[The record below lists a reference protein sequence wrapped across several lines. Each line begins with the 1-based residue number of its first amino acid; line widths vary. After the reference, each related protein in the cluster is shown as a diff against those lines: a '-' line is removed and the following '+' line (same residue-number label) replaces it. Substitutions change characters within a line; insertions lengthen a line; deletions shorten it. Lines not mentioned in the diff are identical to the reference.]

1 MNKNK
6 RLIYISLLAAQGV
19 VITMLERAIPFPF
32 AFAPGAKL
40 GLANI
45 ITLLA
50 IFTLPYKDSL
60 KVVWMRLLISTL
72 LGGTLSTFLYSFA
85 GAFLSYGGMLL
96 VRLLGPKRVS
106 MIGISAAGGI
116 LHNVGQLAMASLI
129 AQSFSVMLYLPI
141 LSITGIFSGIA
152 VGAVW
157 IRFATAAPKGYGF
170 VRLDVPELTIA
181 VLPTFRGRGIGKSL
195 LERMLI
201 HLRATDLEAVALSVS
216 RSNPARKLYERHGFH
231 VLKKQKNSC
240 TMLLELT

>member
-19 VITMLERAIPFPF
+19 VITTLERAIPFPF

-50 IFTLPYKDSL
+50 IFTLPYKDSF

-106 MIGISAAGGI
+106 MIGISATGGI

-141 LSITGIFSGIA
+141 LSITGIFSGVA
-152 VGAVW
+152 VGV
-157 IRFATAAPKGYGF
+157 AANY
-170 VRLDVPELTIA
+170 
-181 VLPTFRGRGIGKSL
+181 L
-195 LERMLI
+195 LEHVSTIRQFQSE
-201 HLRATDLEAVALSVS
+201 EAAKSKLTKAWYEASLVY
-216 RSNPARKLYERHGFH
+216 RKEHD
-231 VLKKQKNSC
+231 
-240 TMLLELT
+240 

>member
-19 VITMLERAIPFPF
+19 VITLLERAILFPF

-50 IFTLPYKDSL
+50 IFTLPYKDSF

-106 MIGISAAGGI
+106 MIGISATGGI

-141 LSITGIFSGIA
+141 LSVTGIFSGIA
-152 VGAVW
+152 VGV
-157 IRFATAAPKGYGF
+157 AANY
-170 VRLDVPELTIA
+170 
-181 VLPTFRGRGIGKSL
+181 L
-195 LERMLI
+195 LEHVSTIRQFQ
-201 HLRATDLEAVALSVS
+201 LEEAAKSKLTKAWYEASLVY
-216 RSNPARKLYERHGFH
+216 RKE
-231 VLKKQKNSC
+231 QD
-240 TMLLELT
+240 

>member
-50 IFTLPYKDSL
+50 IFTLPYKDSF

-106 MIGISAAGGI
+106 MIGISATGGI

-141 LSITGIFSGIA
+141 LSVTGIFSGVA
-152 VGAVW
+152 VGV
-157 IRFATAAPKGYGF
+157 AANY
-170 VRLDVPELTIA
+170 
-181 VLPTFRGRGIGKSL
+181 L
-195 LERMLI
+195 LEHVSTIRQFQSE
-201 HLRATDLEAVALSVS
+201 EAAKSKLTKAWYEASLVY
-216 RSNPARKLYERHGFH
+216 RKEHD
-231 VLKKQKNSC
+231 
-240 TMLLELT
+240 

>member
-50 IFTLPYKDSL
+50 IFTLPYKDSF

-85 GAFLSYGGMLL
+85 GAFLSFGGMLL

-106 MIGISAAGGI
+106 MIGISATGGI

-141 LSITGIFSGIA
+141 LSVTGIFSGVA
-152 VGAVW
+152 VGV
-157 IRFATAAPKGYGF
+157 AANY
-170 VRLDVPELTIA
+170 
-181 VLPTFRGRGIGKSL
+181 L
-195 LERMLI
+195 LEHVSTIRQFQSE
-201 HLRATDLEAVALSVS
+201 EAAKSKLTKAWYEASLVY
-216 RSNPARKLYERHGFH
+216 RKEHD
-231 VLKKQKNSC
+231 
-240 TMLLELT
+240 

>member
-50 IFTLPYKDSL
+50 IFTLPYKDSF

-106 MIGISAAGGI
+106 MIGISATGGI

-141 LSITGIFSGIA
+141 LSMTGIFSGVA
-152 VGAVW
+152 VGV
-157 IRFATAAPKGYGF
+157 AANY
-170 VRLDVPELTIA
+170 
-181 VLPTFRGRGIGKSL
+181 L
-195 LERMLI
+195 LEHVSTIRQFQSE
-201 HLRATDLEAVALSVS
+201 EAAKSKLTKAWYEASLVY
-216 RSNPARKLYERHGFH
+216 RKEHD
-231 VLKKQKNSC
+231 
-240 TMLLELT
+240 

>member
-6 RLIYISLLAAQGV
+6 QLIYISLLAAQGV

-50 IFTLPYKDSL
+50 IFTLPYKDSF

-106 MIGISAAGGI
+106 MIGISATGGI

-141 LSITGIFSGIA
+141 LSITGIFSGVA
-152 VGAVW
+152 VGV
-157 IRFATAAPKGYGF
+157 AANY
-170 VRLDVPELTIA
+170 
-181 VLPTFRGRGIGKSL
+181 L
-195 LERMLI
+195 LEHVSTIRQFQSE
-201 HLRATDLEAVALSVS
+201 EAAKSKLTKAWYEASLVY
-216 RSNPARKLYERHGFH
+216 RKEHD
-231 VLKKQKNSC
+231 
-240 TMLLELT
+240 

>member
-50 IFTLPYKDSL
+50 IFTLPYKDSF

-96 VRLLGPKRVS
+96 VRLLGPTFGSEAGQHDRHQCDRWD
-106 MIGISAAGGI
+106 SAQCRT
-116 LHNVGQLAMASLI
+116 VGDGESDRAIVQRHALLADPLRDRH
-129 AQSFSVMLYLPI
+129 LL
-141 LSITGIFSGIA
+141 
-152 VGAVW
+152 
-157 IRFATAAPKGYGF
+157 
-170 VRLDVPELTIA
+170 
-181 VLPTFRGRGIGKSL
+181 RGRRRVGGEL
-195 LERMLI
+195 FAGAR
-201 HLRATDLEAVALSVS
+201 RDNPSVPVGGG
-216 RSNPARKLYERHGFH
+216 R
-231 VLKKQKNSC
+231 
-240 TMLLELT
+240 

>member
-19 VITMLERAIPFPF
+19 VITLLERAILFPF

-106 MIGISAAGGI
+106 MIGISATGGI

-141 LSITGIFSGIA
+141 LSVTGIFSGVA
-152 VGAVW
+152 VGL
-157 IRFATAAPKGYGF
+157 AANY
-170 VRLDVPELTIA
+170 
-181 VLPTFRGRGIGKSL
+181 L
-195 LERMLI
+195 LEHVSTIRQFQSE
-201 HLRATDLEAVALSVS
+201 EAAKSKLTKAWYEASLVY
-216 RSNPARKLYERHGFH
+216 RKE
-231 VLKKQKNSC
+231 QD
-240 TMLLELT
+240 

>member
-50 IFTLPYKDSL
+50 IFTLPYKDSF

-106 MIGISAAGGI
+106 MIGISATGGI

-141 LSITGIFSGIA
+141 LSMTGIFSGVA
-152 VGAVW
+152 VGV
-157 IRFATAAPKGYGF
+157 AANY
-170 VRLDVPELTIA
+170 
-181 VLPTFRGRGIGKSL
+181 L
-195 LERMLI
+195 LEHVSTIRQFQSE
-201 HLRATDLEAVALSVS
+201 EAAKSKLTKAWYEASLVY
-216 RSNPARKLYERHGFH
+216 RKE
-231 VLKKQKNSC
+231 QD
-240 TMLLELT
+240 

>member
-1 MNKNK
+1 MRADVKY
-6 RLIYISLLAAQGV
+6 LIQPIYISLLAAQGV

-50 IFTLPYKDSL
+50 IFTLPYKDSF

-106 MIGISAAGGI
+106 MIGISATGGI

-141 LSITGIFSGIA
+141 LSVTGIFSGIA
-152 VGAVW
+152 VGV
-157 IRFATAAPKGYGF
+157 AANY
-170 VRLDVPELTIA
+170 
-181 VLPTFRGRGIGKSL
+181 L
-195 LERMLI
+195 LEHVSTIRQFQ
-201 HLRATDLEAVALSVS
+201 LEEAAKSKLTKAWYEASLVY
-216 RSNPARKLYERHGFH
+216 RKE
-231 VLKKQKNSC
+231 QD
-240 TMLLELT
+240 

>member
-50 IFTLPYKDSL
+50 IFTLPYKDSF

-106 MIGISAAGGI
+106 MIGISATGGI

-141 LSITGIFSGIA
+141 LSITGIFSGVA
-152 VGAVW
+152 VGV
-157 IRFATAAPKGYGF
+157 AANY
-170 VRLDVPELTIA
+170 
-181 VLPTFRGRGIGKSL
+181 L
-195 LERMLI
+195 LEHVSTIRQFQSE
-201 HLRATDLEAVALSVS
+201 EAAKSKLTKAWYEASLVY
-216 RSNPARKLYERHGFH
+216 RKERD
-231 VLKKQKNSC
+231 
-240 TMLLELT
+240 

>member
-85 GAFLSYGGMLL
+85 GAFLSYGGMLS

-152 VGAVW
+152 VGV
-157 IRFATAAPKGYGF
+157 AANY
-170 VRLDVPELTIA
+170 
-181 VLPTFRGRGIGKSL
+181 L
-195 LERMLI
+195 LEHVSTIRQFQSE
-201 HLRATDLEAVALSVS
+201 EAAKSKLTKAWYEASLVY
-216 RSNPARKLYERHGFH
+216 RKEHD
-231 VLKKQKNSC
+231 
-240 TMLLELT
+240 

>member
-106 MIGISAAGGI
+106 VIGISATGGI

-141 LSITGIFSGIA
+141 LSITGIFSGVA
-152 VGAVW
+152 VGV
-157 IRFATAAPKGYGF
+157 AANY
-170 VRLDVPELTIA
+170 
-181 VLPTFRGRGIGKSL
+181 L
-195 LERMLI
+195 LEHVSTIRQFQSE
-201 HLRATDLEAVALSVS
+201 EAAKSKLTKAWYEASLVY
-216 RSNPARKLYERHGFH
+216 RKEHD
-231 VLKKQKNSC
+231 
-240 TMLLELT
+240 

>member
-50 IFTLPYKDSL
+50 IFTLPYKDSF

-106 MIGISAAGGI
+106 MIGISATGGI

-141 LSITGIFSGIA
+141 LSVTGIFSGVA
-152 VGAVW
+152 VGL
-157 IRFATAAPKGYGF
+157 AANY
-170 VRLDVPELTIA
+170 
-181 VLPTFRGRGIGKSL
+181 L
-195 LERMLI
+195 LEHVSTIRQFQSE
-201 HLRATDLEAVALSVS
+201 EAAKSKLTKAWYEASLVY
-216 RSNPARKLYERHGFH
+216 RKEHD
-231 VLKKQKNSC
+231 
-240 TMLLELT
+240 

>member
-19 VITMLERAIPFPF
+19 VITLLERAIPFPF

-50 IFTLPYKDSL
+50 IFTLPYKDSF

-106 MIGISAAGGI
+106 MIGISATGGI

-141 LSITGIFSGIA
+141 LSVTGIFSGVA
-152 VGAVW
+152 VGV
-157 IRFATAAPKGYGF
+157 AANY
-170 VRLDVPELTIA
+170 
-181 VLPTFRGRGIGKSL
+181 L
-195 LERMLI
+195 LEHVSTIRQFQSE
-201 HLRATDLEAVALSVS
+201 EAAKSKLTKAWYEASLVY
-216 RSNPARKLYERHGFH
+216 RKEHD
-231 VLKKQKNSC
+231 
-240 TMLLELT
+240 

>member
-19 VITMLERAIPFPF
+19 VITMMERAIPFPF

-85 GAFLSYGGMLL
+85 GAFLSYGGNAFGPD
-96 VRLLGPKRVS
+96 LGAEAGQHDRHQR
-106 MIGISAAGGI
+106 GGGNSA
-116 LHNVGQLAMASLI
+116 
-129 AQSFSVMLYLPI
+129 
-141 LSITGIFSGIA
+141 
-152 VGAVW
+152 
-157 IRFATAAPKGYGF
+157 
-170 VRLDVPELTIA
+170 
-181 VLPTFRGRGIGKSL
+181 
-195 LERMLI
+195 
-201 HLRATDLEAVALSVS
+201 
-216 RSNPARKLYERHGFH
+216 
-231 VLKKQKNSC
+231 
-240 TMLLELT
+240 

>member
-50 IFTLPYKDSL
+50 IFTLPYKDSF

-106 MIGISAAGGI
+106 MIGISATGGI

-141 LSITGIFSGIA
+141 LSITGIFSGVA
-152 VGAVW
+152 VGVAANYVLEHVST
-157 IRFATAAPKGYGF
+157 IRQFQSEEAAKSK
-170 VRLDVPELTIA
+170 LTKA
-181 VLPTFRGRGIGKSL
+181 WYEASL
-195 LERMLI
+195 
-201 HLRATDLEAVALSVS
+201 VY
-216 RSNPARKLYERHGFH
+216 RKE
-231 VLKKQKNSC
+231 QD
-240 TMLLELT
+240 

>member
-152 VGAVW
+152 VGV
-157 IRFATAAPKGYGF
+157 AANY
-170 VRLDVPELTIA
+170 
-181 VLPTFRGRGIGKSL
+181 L
-195 LERMLI
+195 LEHVSTIRQFQ
-201 HLRATDLEAVALSVS
+201 LEEAAKSKLTKAWYEASLVY
-216 RSNPARKLYERHGFH
+216 RKE
-231 VLKKQKNSC
+231 KD
-240 TMLLELT
+240 

>member
-50 IFTLPYKDSL
+50 IFTLPYKDSF

-106 MIGISAAGGI
+106 MIGISATGGI

-141 LSITGIFSGIA
+141 LSITGIFSGVA
-152 VGAVW
+152 VGV
-157 IRFATAAPKGYGF
+157 AANY
-170 VRLDVPELTIA
+170 
-181 VLPTFRGRGIGKSL
+181 L
-195 LERMLI
+195 LEHVSTIRQFQSE
-201 HLRATDLEAVALSVS
+201 EAAKSKLTKAWYEASLVY
-216 RSNPARKLYERHGFH
+216 RKEHD
-231 VLKKQKNSC
+231 
-240 TMLLELT
+240 